1 MRDRDRQRAMAEA
14 KSRRATPEELREAG
28 KRVKEIE
35 QELLQMDL
43 LPETKSGED
52 RESRYTR
59 VLRLRDLR
67 SQFAARRPLEAQDQP
82 HGLLLSVVMFVSAFI
97 LCAVCAGGAYVGV
110 QFINQKPNPADTA
123 TAFWSTLQTG
133 DSSSYGTIQ
142 SSYLSPLLRV
152 QYSQQQFVAQA
163 MQADQDF
170 GKVISATQ
178 TSQPVGDP
186 NQSVRITYHVTRG
199 THNAYDT
206 TLTLTLHAGAW
217 GIDDMGA
224 AINPTLA
231 GLQAPTPTAQPTDSP
246 SPTGN
251 TGQSPVAFQHV
262 SRLTEEPV

>member
-1 MRDRDRQRAMAEA
+1 MRDRDRQRAMAGA

-43 LPETKSGED
+43 LPETKNGED

-67 SQFAARRPLEAQDQP
+67 NQFSANRPLEVQDQP
-82 HGLLLSVVMFVSAFI
+82 RGLLLSVVMFVSAFI
-97 LCAVCAGGAYVGV
+97 LCAVCAGGAYAGV

-123 TAFWSTLQTG
+123 NAFWSTLQTG
-133 DSSSYGTIQ
+133 DSGSYGTIQ
-142 SSYLSPLLRV
+142 STYLSPLLRV
-152 QYSQQQFVAQA
+152 QYTQQQFVAQA
-163 MQADQDF
+163 IQADTDF
-170 GKVISATQ
+170 GKIMSVTQ
-178 TSQPVGDP
+178 TGQPVGDL

-199 THNAYDT
+199 THNAYDA

-224 AINPTLA
+224 AINPTAA
-231 GLQAPTPTAQPTDSP
+231 GLQAPSPTPSPTT

-251 TGQSPVAFQHV
+251 TGQLPLAFQRV
-262 SRLTEEPV
+262 LPLVEAA